1 MIQVKLGTKGELVI
15 PKKIR
20 EHLGL
25 SRGRMVMIE
34 VKDKSIEIH
43 AQREDVAGKWE
54 ALAKK
59 EHVDVRNW
67 KYGDELYEEIF

>member
-1 MIQVKLGTKGELVI
+1 MIQIKLGTKGELII

-25 SRGRMVMIE
+25 SRGRIVMIE

-43 AQREDVAGKWE
+43 AQREDIASKWE

-59 EHVDVRNW
+59 ERVDVGKWR
-67 KYGDELYEEIF
+67 YGDELYEEIF